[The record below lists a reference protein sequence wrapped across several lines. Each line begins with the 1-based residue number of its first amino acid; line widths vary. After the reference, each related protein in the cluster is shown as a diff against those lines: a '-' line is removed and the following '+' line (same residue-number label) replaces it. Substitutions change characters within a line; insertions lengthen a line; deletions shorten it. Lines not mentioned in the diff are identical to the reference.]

1 MKNAI
6 VLFLLVFQLL
16 SYSQEMGGEVYYK
29 VVFAVDSSL
38 KKKSSRIDLMQQKA
52 ITGSDKINLKL
63 IFNKEKSVFSLV
75 ESIEDS
81 DVKFAI
87 AWANCRNKILT
98 VLNENKSYYNNS
110 ASSLG
115 VFKDKE
121 FLVYNSFENNWKL
134 LNETK
139 FIDKF
144 KCYKALQEVEYT
156 TGKGT
161 HTKTITA
168 WFCPELPYSFGSKG
182 YFGLPGLILELT
194 DRNTTF
200 IANKIVLS
208 KDINVEFSKEGKL
221 ISHDEYQKIIRTRMD
236 ALRSTL
242 SD

>member
-6 VLFLLVFQLL
+6 VFFLLVFQLL

-38 KKKSSRIDLMQQKA
+38 KDKSSRIDLMQQKA

-168 WFCPELPYSFGSKG
+168 WFCPELPYSFGPKG

>member
-6 VLFLLVFQLL
+6 VLFLLAFQLL
-16 SYSQEMGGEVYYK
+16 SYSQEIGGEVYYK

-81 DVKFAI
+81 NVKFAI
-87 AWANCRNKILT
+87 AWVNCRNKILT

-134 LNETK
+134 SNETK

-168 WFCPELPYSFGSKG
+168 WFCPELPYSFGPKG

>member
-16 SYSQEMGGEVYYK
+16 SYSQEIGGEVYYK

-38 KKKSSRIDLMQQKA
+38 KDKSSRIDLMQQKA

-63 IFNKEKSVFSLV
+63 IFNKEKSVSSLV

-139 FIDKF
+139 I
-144 KCYKALQEVEYT
+144 Y
-156 TGKGT
+156 
-161 HTKTITA
+161 
-168 WFCPELPYSFGSKG
+168 
-182 YFGLPGLILELT
+182 
-194 DRNTTF
+194 R
-200 IANKIVLS
+200 
-208 KDINVEFSKEGKL
+208 
-221 ISHDEYQKIIRTRMD
+221 
-236 ALRSTL
+236 
-242 SD
+242 

>member
-16 SYSQEMGGEVYYK
+16 SYSQEIGGEVYYK

-38 KKKSSRIDLMQQKA
+38 KDKSSRIDLMQQKA

-139 FIDKF
+139 I
-144 KCYKALQEVEYT
+144 Y
-156 TGKGT
+156 
-161 HTKTITA
+161 
-168 WFCPELPYSFGSKG
+168 
-182 YFGLPGLILELT
+182 
-194 DRNTTF
+194 R
-200 IANKIVLS
+200 
-208 KDINVEFSKEGKL
+208 
-221 ISHDEYQKIIRTRMD
+221 
-236 ALRSTL
+236 
-242 SD
+242 

>member
-1 MKNAI
+1 MKKTI
-6 VLFLLVFQLL
+6 VLFFLVFQLL

-29 VVFAVDSSL
+29 VVFAIDSTL
-38 KKKSSRIDLMQQKA
+38 KEKSSRVDLMQQKA
-52 ITGSDKINLKL
+52 IAGSDKINLKL
-63 IFNKEKSVFSLV
+63 VFNKEESVFSLV

-81 DVKFAI
+81 EVKFAI

-98 VLNENKSYYNNS
+98 VLKENKSYYNNS

-121 FLVYNSFENNWKL
+121 FLVYTSLQNNWKF

-139 FIDKF
+139 LIDKLI
-144 KCYKALQEVEYT
+144 CYKAIQEIEYRT
-156 TGKGT
+156 SKGT
-161 HTKTITA
+161 QTKTITA
-168 WFCPELPYSFGSKG
+168 WFCPELPYSFGPKG

-208 KDINVEFSKEGKL
+208 KNINVEFSKEGKL
-221 ISHDEYQKIIRTRMD
+221 ISHEEYQEIIRTRMAD
-236 ALRSTL
+236 LKNTL
-242 SD
+242 TD